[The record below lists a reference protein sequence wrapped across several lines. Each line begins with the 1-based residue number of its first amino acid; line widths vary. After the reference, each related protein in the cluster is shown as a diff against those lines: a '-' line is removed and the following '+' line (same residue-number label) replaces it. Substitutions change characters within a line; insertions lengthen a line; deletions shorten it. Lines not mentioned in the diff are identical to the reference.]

1 MAQQGLPFDECE
13 EESPLEQNAVIAEYP
28 IEAFVEKRA
37 EISDRINTTFAEQVA
52 GSGIQVKS
60 LLITSH
66 DFSDEFNKAIE
77 DKKIAEQGALTAK
90 FTLERMKLE
99 AEAQKT
105 LTKLVMKRCAKP
117 AMKLLVADPKNG
129 LQDTLQTL
137 AVKLAKREVEKR
149 TSPILSLTITDLL
162 RVR

>member
-1 MAQQGLPFDECE
+1 MQNQGEDLYFEGNIVQKPFIAPAALAALLLSLAGAPALASR
-13 EESPLEQNAVIAEYP
+13 ESDALADCLYENTSSADRTVMVQWAYVTLGKTRAAKAVQA
-28 IEAFVEKRA
+28 
-37 EISDRINTTFAEQVA
+37 ISDEKT
-52 GSGIQVKS
+52 
-60 LLITSH
+60 
-66 DFSDEFNKAIE
+66 KAV
-77 DKKIAEQGALTAK
+77 
-90 FTLERMKLE
+90 E